1 MRRGVASLNGFTMIE
16 LIVVVVILTAV
27 AFAIVPR
34 VMGNEERAAE
44 AEVRK
49 VENFLTSVA
58 TRSVLSGQAMAIVF
72 EEGRLSAQTLRA
84 MGDAADFTQERRWI
98 EDGLIIPVRL
108 DRVEVSDVIAG
119 STPVKP
125 GEFRIDM
132 PSGAARPS
140 VSLLLESE
148 RTGKSW
154 RVDLASDAVRA
165 YSVVIGQGEKLTPI
179 GRGSVDLDDAGLTE
193 TPW

>member
-1 MRRGVASLNGFTMIE
+1 MRQSRRNPGGFTMIE
-16 LIVVVVILTAV
+16 LIVVVVILSAV

-34 VMGNEERAAE
+34 VVGSEERAAE

-58 TRSVLSGQAMAIVF
+58 TRSVLSGQAMAIVL
-72 EEGRLSAQTLRA
+72 EDGRLSAQTLRA

-119 STPVKP
+119 SAPVKP

-148 RTGKSW
+148 LTRRAW
-154 RVDLASDAVRA
+154 RVDLASDAAKA
-165 YSVVIGQGEKLTPI
+165 YSMPMGEGEKLTPI